1 MCASSIAVRS
11 ENGMSREDLLNDRD
25 TEEVDPE
32 AAAADDYGLDEGEH
46 EASAHHASAPV
57 PEAKENEPVGAEG
70 LDLSD
75 AVTFSPEGQGQ
86 GDRHLIPATQD
97 FPLTQPEADESAEMA
112 EESGV
117 GIGNEPEDIDGTE
130 VPQDEVLEEAPEMSA
145 ASEPY
150 LMPSQLR
157 EREDQMLLHW
167 DKVLEL
173 ARIKLEA
180 KSMRLEPFVLLV
192 CVLVLCCAIHLL
204 SVPIEAKNATPL
216 LEVRFLRAFMN
227 VKDGPA
233 TIPQQRRPGG
243 SGKRGILCW

>member
-25 TEEVDPE
+25 AEEVDPE
-32 AAAADDYGLDEGEH
+32 AAAADDYELDEGEH

-150 LMPSQLR
+150 LNAFAVEGARGSDAAALGQGPGAGSHQAGGKIHAPRTLCVTCLCVSALLR
-157 EREDQMLLHW
+157 HT
-167 DKVLEL
+167 
-173 ARIKLEA
+173 
-180 KSMRLEPFVLLV
+180 SLV
-192 CVLVLCCAIHLL
+192 
-204 SVPIEAKNATPL
+204 SS
-216 LEVRFLRAFMN
+216 
-227 VKDGPA
+227 D
-233 TIPQQRRPGG
+233 
-243 SGKRGILCW
+243 